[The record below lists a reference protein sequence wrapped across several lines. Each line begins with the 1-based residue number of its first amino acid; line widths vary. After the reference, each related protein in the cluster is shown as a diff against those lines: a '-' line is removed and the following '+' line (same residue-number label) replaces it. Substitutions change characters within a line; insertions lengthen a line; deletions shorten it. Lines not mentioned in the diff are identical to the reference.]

1 MKHPASH
8 RLSAYLDGGLSPDQ
22 GREIEEHLRECRDC
36 AELLGDLD
44 AVRSQARDL
53 PDRLPDR
60 DLWPDIARAIEE
72 DALQD
77 PDVIRL
83 HPGVPSTSP
92 RRRMKFGIP
101 IPHAAA
107 AGLVLAMVSGAA
119 GARLARV
126 PSPEVPE
133 VTVAL
138 SAEATWVSLVGEA
151 SPDLATSAREVARL
165 EAILAGNRDDLDS
178 TTATILEK
186 NLAVIDRAIRESLA
200 ALQVDPG
207 NLFLETHLERSIQA
221 KGEYLR
227 DTALLVGWIS

>member
-22 GREIEEHLRECRDC
+22 GRELEEHLRECRDC

-44 AVRSQARDL
+44 AIRSQARDL

-101 IPHAAA
+101 IPHAVA

-126 PSPEVPE
+126 PSPEVA
-133 VTVAL
+133 VAL
-138 SAEATWVSLVGEA
+138 PAEATWVSLVGEA
-151 SPDLATSAREVARL
+151 SPDLATPAREVARL

-186 NLAVIDRAIRESLA
+186 NLAVIDMAIRESLA